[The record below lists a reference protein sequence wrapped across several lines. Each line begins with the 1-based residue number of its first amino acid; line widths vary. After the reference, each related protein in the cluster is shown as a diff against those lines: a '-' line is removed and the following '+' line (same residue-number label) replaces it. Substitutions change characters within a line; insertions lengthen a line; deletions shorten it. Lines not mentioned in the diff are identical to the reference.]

1 MDFQLFSPWTKLPTT
16 GQNKDLCFVL
26 FSRIKSIPTI
36 EKSVTVNVQGVSTIA
51 VNGKLIE
58 IIEPGIEMAKD
69 IKTFIE
75 NLKKFEAINLCYG
88 GPEASKFPKF
98 SKALC
103 TVSDRGLLQHLQC
116 SLIIE
121 KPSKIMC
128 CIKCKSLINILK
140 CRERRKTLGSKELIE
155 VSPTKKNKINEIRK
169 KTYSLQRTV
178 VRTKKKITKLQEE

>member
-1 MDFQLFSPWTKLPTT
+1 MDFQLFSPWTKLPIT

-36 EKSVTVNVQGVSTIA
+36 EKSVTVNVQGQGVLTFA

-155 VSPTKKNKINEIRK
+155 VSPTKKKIKLMKLGK
-169 KTYSLQRTV
+169 KPIHFKGL
-178 VRTKKKITKLQEE
+178 